1 MKNVFVVKEGN
12 QLFLSDDVK
21 KKLVYFEIQAKEI
34 KAKEDEIKKAVLQAM
49 QENSIKKFES
59 DELTITYVEGQNREY
74 FDQKAFKS
82 DNPDLYDGYVSFKET
97 APSIRI
103 KINVNP
109 L

>member
-1 MKNVFVVKEGN
+1 MNEIVIKEGN
-12 QLFLSDDVK
+12 QIFLTEDVK
-21 KKLVYFEIQAKEI
+21 TMLVDFERQAKEI
-34 KAKEDEIKKAVLQAM
+34 KKKEDEIKKAVLQAM

-82 DNPDLYDGYVSFKET
+82 ENPDLYDGYVSFKET

>member
-1 MKNVFVVKEGN
+1 MNEIVKKEGN
-12 QLFLSDDVK
+12 QIFLTEDVEAM
-21 KKLVYFEIQAKEI
+21 LVDFERQAKEI
-34 KAKEDEIKKAVLQAM
+34 KKKKDEIEKAIRQAM
-49 QENSIKKFES
+49 QENSIKQFKS

-103 KINVNP
+103 KIN
-109 L
+109 

>member
-1 MKNVFVVKEGN
+1 MGVIFRFLTSGESHGKSLNAIIEGMP
-12 QLFLSDDVK
+12 SG
-21 KKLVYFEIQAKEI
+21 IAI
-34 KAKEDEIKKAVLQAM
+34 SEDEIKKAVLQAM

-103 KINVNP
+103 SVNP